1 MMSTGIGA
9 LAFAGIKGAFS
20 AYRVQIYGFAIGA
33 AIVAAAIG
41 LGRAYHWAYTHG
53 QTDCQR
59 TTAVAALKAQERA
72 IEKANQQIAKAQR
85 LGSAREQS
93 SRALDA
99 FFKQLTEEAR
109 HAPPAAIDLYSL
121 PAARLR
127 AWNDANAGTSAPRA
141 PTSQPD
147 STAPATT
154 PSSLGPS
161 DGLGGQPPGGS
172 PPVPPASPADVPAA
186 AVP

>member
-1 MMSTGIGA
+1 MMGA

-20 AYRVQIYGFAIGA
+20 AYRVQIYTFAIGA

-41 LGRAYHWAYTHG
+41 LGRAYSWAYTNG

-72 IEKANQQIAKAQR
+72 AEKANQQIAKAQR
-85 LGSAREQS
+85 LGNAREQG

-99 FFKQLTEEAR
+99 FFKTLTEEAS
-109 HAPPAAIDLYSL
+109 HAPPAAIDLYVL

-127 AWNDANAGTSAPRA
+127 AWNDANAGYADSSA

-147 STAPATT
+147 PAPTAAA
-154 PSSLGPS
+154 PSSLGQAS
-161 DGLGGQPPGGS
+161 GLGGQPPRGS
-172 PPVPPASPADVPAA
+172 APIPPASPADVPAA
-186 AVP
+186 ELP